1 MKQFFSTNITNLAL
15 IMLGI
20 ATLLHNEMHSTITKI
35 LSVAA
40 IALVLVSIIYNRK
53 VRGA

>member
-40 IALVLVSIIYNRK
+40 IVLVLVSIIYNRK